1 MPRHGLL
8 RCARNDGWAEFCG
21 LTCRC
26 ATQNMHEH
34 PHRTH
39 TDWLREHGS
48 SITTPLA
55 AGGRVFV
62 HHDEQLPLEATR
74 PGLLGTPGLVY
85 SSSLAASGRLGFNAG
100 NGPSGQAPIGGVA
113 VFLGLCHGRGFA
125 VLRGLRGIAVRTAPN
140 AAACRR
146 CWSMRPPGRTPAPCQ
161 YLVAIEFG
169 VAAGSTDP
177 LRSAV
182 SIQEIGKNVSK
193 AFG

>member
-1 MPRHGLL
+1 MLL
-8 RCARNDGWAEFCG
+8 SCPDGGVSGTPWPAHVIASVAKQPILSYAATWIRCARNDGWAEFCG

-39 TDWLREHGS
+39 TDWLREHGA

-125 VLRGLRGIAVRTAPN
+125 VLRGLRGIAVRTAP
-140 AAACRR
+140 
-146 CWSMRPPGRTPAPCQ
+146 
-161 YLVAIEFG
+161 
-169 VAAGSTDP
+169 
-177 LRSAV
+177 
-182 SIQEIGKNVSK
+182 
-193 AFG
+193 